1 MRSKF
6 LDTITSINNKKEL
19 IVASNNPFILTG
31 LESLITPDFYSVRY
45 IPLQE
50 INKLSFNKKYFSVA
64 IVLTG
69 AMSASQL
76 ADIIIFYRYVEKAR
90 IPTLLF
96 SEMYN
101 HYLSLFTR
109 LAGGYV
115 VYGKQDRS
123 SLPYE
128 LSCFIAADRYNYYPS
143 SKRMSD
149 IEAYVLAY
157 TLKGNT
163 VHDIAKMLNTA
174 IKTVYSHQRN
184 IMKKLGV
191 KKIKWILIH

>member
-50 INKLSFNKKYFSVA
+50 INKISFNKKYFSVA

>member
-157 TLKGNT
+157 TLKGKT